1 MQRPL
6 ALAPGAAYVGCVR
19 CTAVNQRSEP
29 MFNVPPAVVGTVAVL
44 VVVHAL
50 RMLVL
55 TDEEDL
61 RFLLTFAFIPARYDL
76 HLVGREALPGGF
88 GAELWTFFTYAFLHA
103 DVMHIVLN
111 LAWLLPF
118 GTALARRF
126 GTWRYVAFMLVTAA
140 AGAFAHLVTHSG
152 AMVPMIGASAA
163 ISGAMAAALR
173 FVFQQ
178 GAPLGLWRMDR
189 NAEAYRLPASPL
201 LTTMRNPR
209 FLMFLG
215 VWIGLN
221 ALFGL
226 GSISIGQGEGQEM
239 AWQAHLGGFAAGLL
253 LFNVFDPIAPREKY
267 DAGEI

>member
-1 MQRPL
+1 
-6 ALAPGAAYVGCVR
+6 
-19 CTAVNQRSEP
+19 
-29 MFNVPPAVVGTVAVL
+29 
-44 VVVHAL
+44 
-50 RMLVL
+50 
-55 TDEEDL
+55 
-61 RFLLTFAFIPARYDL
+61 
-76 HLVGREALPGGF
+76 
-88 GAELWTFFTYAFLHA
+88 
-103 DVMHIVLN
+103 
-111 LAWLLPF
+111 
-118 GTALARRF
+118 
-126 GTWRYVAFMLVTAA
+126 
-140 AGAFAHLVTHSG
+140 
-152 AMVPMIGASAA
+152 
-163 ISGAMAAALR
+163 
-173 FVFQQ
+173 
-178 GAPLGLWRMDR
+178 MDR